1 MISKA
6 FAAAL
11 IGSTLIAAPLAAQ
24 TQPAESVAV
33 KYSDLD
39 LSTEKGQAKLDRR
52 INAAARE
59 VCKTD
64 AVRTGTRMRSNDRT
78 QCLETARASV
88 RAQLAEV
95 IGEERQAS

>member
-6 FAAAL
+6 FAAAVL
-11 IGSTLIAAPLAAQ
+11 GSTLIAAPLAAQ

-52 INAAARE
+52 INAAARK

-64 AVRTGTRMRSNDRT
+64 AVRTGTRLRSNDRK
-78 QCLETARASV
+78 QCLESARASV
-88 RAQLAEV
+88 RTQLAEV

>member
-11 IGSTLIAAPLAAQ
+11 IGSTLIATPAAAQ
-24 TQPAESVAV
+24 SQPGQTVAV

-59 VCKTD
+59 VCKTNT
-64 AVRTGTRMRSNDRT
+64 VRTGTRMRSNDQT
-78 QCLETARASV
+78 QCLEAARASV
-88 RAQLAEV
+88 RTQLAEV